1 MKHADT
7 KAYRYI
13 KVYILCHL
21 SFFILNEDA
30 RDLIDQISSISDN
43 VKKDLKPLVQKLA
56 KNIADN
62 INSAEI
68 VNMAKI
74 EGIDNPEIKD
84 VARILNRLR
93 KKYNWS
99 FGKTAL
105 YTYVQAEYKDVEVD
119 KGYEQPVRVNDKYIE
134 THIDEL
140 KDKIKN
146 YERKNTPAKDIIT
159 KARIS
164 DMEKYTWKCHTAEEL
179 AMLAIKMENEHEE
192 KHEDKLC
199 KDYSKKIKMVRDS
212 RFATDANS
220 YDAILLGANCT
231 QSLKNSISGEWEFKT
246 VWEVKDDEDK
256 CRECIHENCKHEK
269 CKHECH
275 RIVRPMTT
283 KGLKYAIKTNDDLK
297 ELDKRIK
304 YLVEVDNDIC
314 RMGKMLLQNPK
325 TKKQLGIPAIKRLI
339 YSHIEKEECM
349 QCDMFLQKNPMFL
362 DKLE

>member
-30 RDLIDQISSISDN
+30 RDLIDQISSISDS

-74 EGIDNPEIKD
+74 EGINNPDIKD

-93 KKYNWS
+93 KKHYWS
-99 FGKTAL
+99 FGKTSL
-105 YTYVQAEYKDVEVD
+105 YSYIPTEYKDSETG
-119 KGYEQPVRVNDKYIE
+119 KEYEKPVRVNDKYIE

-199 KDYSKKIKMVRDS
+199 KDYSKKVKMVRDS

-220 YDAILLGANCT
+220 YDAILLGANST

-246 VWEVKDDEDK
+246 VWEVKEDEDK
-256 CRECIHENCKHEK
+256 CRECIHENCRHEK

-283 KGLKYAIKTNDDLK
+283 KGLKYAIKTNEDLK

-339 YSHIEKEECM
+339 YAHIEKEECM

>member
-1 MKHADT
+1 MNQEAQ
-7 KAYRYI
+7 
-13 KVYILCHL
+13 
-21 SFFILNEDA
+21 N
-30 RDLIDQISSISDN
+30 LIDKISKISDS
-43 VKKDLKPLVQKLA
+43 VKKDIKPLVQKLA
-56 KNIADN
+56 KNLADN
-62 INSAEI
+62 IDSHEI
-68 VNMAKI
+68 KNMAKI
-74 EGIDNPEIKD
+74 EGITDPETKD

-105 YTYVQAEYKDVEVD
+105 YTYIQPEYKEGDPEKVYD
-119 KGYEQPVRVNDKYIE
+119 APVRVNESYIE

-140 KDKIKN
+140 KEKIKE

-159 KARIS
+159 KARIP

-199 KDYSKKIKMVRDS
+199 KEYCKRVKMVRDS

-220 YDAILLGANCT
+220 YDAILLGANST

-246 VWEVKDDEDK
+246 VWEVKEDEEK
-256 CRECIHENCKHEK
+256 CRECIHENCRAEK

-275 RIVRPMTT
+275 RVVRPMTT

-325 TKKQLGIPAIKRLI
+325 TKKQLGIAAIKRLI
-339 YSHIEKEECM
+339 YAHIEKEECM
-349 QCDMFLQKNPMFL
+349 QCDVFL
-362 DKLE
+362 DKNPTFLDDLQ

>member
-1 MKHADT
+1 
-7 KAYRYI
+7 
-13 KVYILCHL
+13 
-21 SFFILNEDA
+21 LNQEA
-30 RDLIDQISSISDN
+30 QNLIDKISKISDT
-43 VKKDLKPLVQKLA
+43 VKKDIKPLVQKLA
-56 KNIADN
+56 KNLADN
-62 INSAEI
+62 IDSHEI
-68 VNMAKI
+68 KNMAKI
-74 EGIDNPEIKD
+74 EGINDPETKD

-105 YTYVQAEYKDVEVD
+105 YAYVQSEYKEGEVE
-119 KGYEQPVRVNDKYIE
+119 KGYDAPVRVNDNYIE

-140 KDKIKN
+140 KNKIKE

-159 KARIS
+159 KARIP

-199 KDYSKKIKMVRDS
+199 KDYCKKVKMVRDS

-220 YDAILLGANCT
+220 YDAILLGANST

-246 VWEVKDDEDK
+246 VWEVKDDEEK
-256 CRECIHENCKHEK
+256 CRECIHENCRAEK

-275 RIVRPMTT
+275 RVVRPMTT

-325 TKKQLGIPAIKRLI
+325 TKKQLGIAAIKRLI
-339 YSHIEKEECM
+339 YAHIEKEECM
-349 QCDMFLQKNPMFL
+349 QCDVFL
-362 DKLE
+362 DKNPTFLDDLQ

>member
-1 MKHADT
+1 MNQEAQ
-7 KAYRYI
+7 
-13 KVYILCHL
+13 
-21 SFFILNEDA
+21 N
-30 RDLIDQISSISDN
+30 LIDKISKISDS
-43 VKKDLKPLVQKLA
+43 VKKDIKPLVQKLA
-56 KNIADN
+56 KNLADN
-62 INSAEI
+62 IDSHEI
-68 VNMAKI
+68 KNMAKI
-74 EGIDNPEIKD
+74 EGITDPETKD

-105 YTYVQAEYKDVEVD
+105 YTYIQPEYKEGDTD
-119 KGYEQPVRVNDKYIE
+119 KVYDAPVRVNESYIE

-140 KDKIKN
+140 KEKIKE

-159 KARIS
+159 KARIP

-199 KDYSKKIKMVRDS
+199 KEYCKRVKMVRDS

-220 YDAILLGANCT
+220 YDAILLGANST

-246 VWEVKDDEDK
+246 VWEVKEDEEK
-256 CRECIHENCKHEK
+256 CRECIHENCRAEK

-275 RIVRPMTT
+275 RVVRPMTT

-325 TKKQLGIPAIKRLI
+325 TKKQLGIAAIKRLI
-339 YSHIEKEECM
+339 YAHIEKEECM
-349 QCDMFLQKNPMFL
+349 QCDVFL
-362 DKLE
+362 DKNPTFLDDLQ